1 MQQSFYQSC
10 HSRLDRESPCSF
22 FLNLLG
28 CVLFL
33 LAPAFAYL
41 PGESGFVSLEGAHG
55 IFGNPAGLT
64 AFDSWGTLL
73 DYQYDDEIS
82 QFRVGGNLDHFGAG
96 FEYRY
101 ADKWL
106 DESRWSLTY
115 STDILRRYFFWGSRL
130 TAFRSSAF
138 EGTEWSYTQGVMLR
152 PFRFLSLGY
161 SCDNLLYA
169 GPKSMDRVH
178 NAGATLRL
186 GRNLS
191 VSYDVEDWEEHRLL
205 FELELY
211 GTRYGFKM
219 PVYGDDDE
227 YTLTMSMPFG
237 GSNNLAVKFYDD
249 YLPKGVTW
257 GYHSARNPN
266 ATMFAQ
272 IVRVP
277 LDMEVSEVESPFS
290 FIRPQSIALMKVRT
304 LFEHLLR
311 DPSASIVLLDF
322 SGYKGNV
329 GVSNEIN
336 RGVMKLKARGAKVIA
351 YMDDVRPSV
360 LLAASSVDR
369 IVVEPSAHF
378 SWRGVGG
385 NTLFY
390 KGLLDKLGV
399 KVEFLRHGA
408 YKSAVEPYIAD
419 SMSVESRENRLE
431 LYSDFWK
438 MMNAYVAGRMAFRKQ
453 MPVERAAASLDSL
466 AKVPVVSAKA
476 ALQAGVIDS
485 ILYIDQVPSYAL
497 KTFFGLDAP
506 YAGYV
511 TWKPTDRKIF
521 NESWSHRARIGLLNI
536 DGTID
541 GAMEKSVSATLNRL
555 ANGGGVS
562 ALVVRI
568 SSPGGS
574 AIASDKIWAALKN
587 LHKQGLPIVASIGN
601 MGASGGYYIA
611 CGADEIV
618 AEPFSFVGSIGIY
631 GGKVDASGLLSKLGL
646 KAETVKTHD
655 YADAET
661 FTRPWT
667 DEEKKALQDYMD
679 EFYDRFVGVVSQ
691 STGVDKA
698 KIDTA
703 YGGGRVFVGW
713 KALEAGLVHKLG
725 GLDVAIAE
733 AKRLADIGESTDVEL
748 VQFAT
753 EKSYLVPVPSS
764 KAVMDFF
771 KEAERTQFWAV
782 EPDLLNFEP

>member
-1 MQQSFYQSC
+1 MRQVSFRY
-10 HSRLDRESPCSF
+10 
-22 FLNLLG
+22 LLG
-28 CVLFL
+28 CMLFL

-41 PGESGFVSLEGAHG
+41 PGESGFVSLEGDHG
-55 IFGNPAGLT
+55 LFGNPAGLR
-64 AFDSWGTLL
+64 ALDSWGTLL

-82 QFRVGGNLDHFGAG
+82 RFRVGGNLDHLGAS

-101 ADKWL
+101 ADQGL
-106 DESRWSLTY
+106 DESRWHLTY
-115 STDILRRYFFWGSRL
+115 STDLLRRYFFWGSRL
-130 TAFRSSAF
+130 TAFRSAAF

-161 SCDNLLYA
+161 SCENLLYA
-169 GPKSMDRVH
+169 GTASMDRVH

-227 YTLTMSMPFG
+227 YTLTMSMSFG
-237 GSNNLAVKFYDD
+237 GYNNLAVKFYDD

-257 GYHSARNPN
+257 GYHAARNPN
-266 ATMFAQ
+266 ASMFAQ

-277 LDMEVSEVESPFS
+277 LDMEVSEVEGPLS
-290 FIRPQSIALMKVRT
+290 FIRPQSIGIMKVRT

-311 DPSASIVLLDF
+311 DPSAGIVMLDF

-329 GVSNEIN
+329 GISNEIN

-351 YMDDVRPSV
+351 YMDDVRLSV

-385 NTLFY
+385 NTLYY

-419 SMSVESRENRLE
+419 SMSVEARENRLE
-431 LYSDFWK
+431 LFSDFWK
-438 MMNAYVAGRMAFRKQ
+438 MMNAYVATRMAFRKHV
-453 MPVERAAASLDSL
+453 PVEQAASALDSL
-466 AKVPVVSAKA
+466 AKVPVVSARA

-485 ILYIDQVPSYAL
+485 ILYIDLVPSYAL
-497 KTFFGLDAP
+497 KTFFDLDAP

-536 DGTID
+536 DGSID
-541 GAMEKSVSATLNRL
+541 GSMEKEVSGILRRL
-555 ANGGGVS
+555 AGGGVS

-587 LHKQGLPIVASIGN
+587 LRKQGLPIVASIGN
-601 MGASGGYYIA
+601 MGASGAYYIA
-611 CGADEIV
+611 CGADKIV
-618 AEPFSFVGSIGIY
+618 AEPFAFVGSIGIY

-655 YADAET
+655 HADAEAY
-661 FTRPWT
+661 TRPWT
-667 DEEKKALQDYMD
+667 DEEKQALQNYMD
-679 EFYDRFVGVVSQ
+679 EFYDRFVGVVSEA
-691 STGVDKA
+691 TGVDKK
-698 KIDTA
+698 KIDSE

-713 KALEAGLVHKLG
+713 KAMEAGLVHKVG

-733 AKRLADIGESTDVEL
+733 AKALAEIGESTDVEL
-748 VQFAT
+748 VQLSAG
-753 EKSYLVPVPSS
+753 KSFLVPVPSS
-764 KAVMDFF
+764 KMLVDFM
-771 KEAERTQFWAV
+771 KEAERTQFFAV
-782 EPDLLNFEP
+782 EPDLLNYEP

>member
-1 MQQSFYQSC
+1 M
-10 HSRLDRESPCSF
+10 
-22 FLNLLG
+22 
-28 CVLFL
+28 
-33 LAPAFAYL
+33 
-41 PGESGFVSLEGAHG
+41 
-55 IFGNPAGLT
+55 
-64 AFDSWGTLL
+64 
-73 DYQYDDEIS
+73 
-82 QFRVGGNLDHFGAG
+82 
-96 FEYRY
+96 
-101 ADKWL
+101 
-106 DESRWSLTY
+106 
-115 STDILRRYFFWGSRL
+115 
-130 TAFRSSAF
+130 
-138 EGTEWSYTQGVMLR
+138 
-152 PFRFLSLGY
+152 
-161 SCDNLLYA
+161 
-169 GPKSMDRVH
+169 
-178 NAGATLRL
+178 
-186 GRNLS
+186 
-191 VSYDVEDWEEHRLL
+191 
-205 FELELY
+205 
-211 GTRYGFKM
+211 
-219 PVYGDDDE
+219 
-227 YTLTMSMPFG
+227 
-237 GSNNLAVKFYDD
+237 
-249 YLPKGVTW
+249 
-257 GYHSARNPN
+257 
-266 ATMFAQ
+266 
-272 IVRVP
+272 
-277 LDMEVSEVESPFS
+277 
-290 FIRPQSIALMKVRT
+290 
-304 LFEHLLR
+304 FEHLLR

-351 YMDDVRPSV
+351 YLDDVRPSV

-369 IVVEPSAHF
+369 IVVEPSSHF

-466 AKVPVVSAKA
+466 AKVPVVSARA

-555 ANGGGVS
+555 ASGGGVS

-679 EFYDRFVGVVSQ
+679 ELYDRFVGVVSQ
-691 STGVDKA
+691 ATGVDKA

-748 VQFAT
+748 VQFAN

-771 KEAERTQFWAV
+771 REAERTQFWAV
-782 EPDLLNFEP
+782 EPSLINFEP

>member
-1 MQQSFYQSC
+1 MFR
-10 HSRLDRESPCSF
+10 SRVFHFVLC
-22 FLNLLG
+22 LL
-28 CVLFL
+28 L
-33 LAPAFAYL
+33 LAIAPAFAYL
-41 PGESGFVSLEGAHG
+41 PGESGFVSLEGDHG
-55 IFGNPAGLT
+55 LFGNPAGLR

-82 QFRVGGNLDHFGAG
+82 RFRVGGNLDHLGAS

-101 ADKWL
+101 ADEGL
-106 DESRWSLTY
+106 DESRWHLTY
-115 STDILRRYFFWGSRL
+115 STDLFRRYFFWGSRL
-130 TAFRSSAF
+130 TAFRSAAF
-138 EGTEWSYTQGVMLR
+138 EGTEWSYTQGAMLR
-152 PFRFLSLGY
+152 PFRFLSLAY
-161 SCDNLLYA
+161 SCENLLYA
-169 GPKSMDRVH
+169 GPTSMDRIH

-191 VSYDVEDWEEHRLL
+191 VSYDVEDWKEHRLL

-227 YTLTMSMPFG
+227 YTFTMSMTFG
-237 GSNNLAVKFYDD
+237 GHNNLAVKFYDD

-257 GYHSARNPN
+257 GYHASRNPN
-266 ATMFAQ
+266 SAMFAQ

-277 LDMEVSEVESPFS
+277 LDMEVSEVEGPFS
-290 FIRPQSIALMKVRT
+290 FIRPQSIGIMKVRT

-311 DPSASIVLLDF
+311 DPSASIVMLDF

-329 GVSNEIN
+329 GISNEIN

-351 YMDDVRPSV
+351 YMDDVRLSV

-378 SWRGVGG
+378 SWRGIGG
-385 NTLFY
+385 NTLYY

-419 SMSVESRENRLE
+419 SMSVEARENRLE
-431 LYSDFWK
+431 LFSDFWK
-438 MMNAYVAGRMAFRKQ
+438 MMNAYVAARMAFRKHI
-453 MPVERAAASLDSL
+453 PVEQAASTLDSL

-485 ILYIDQVPSYAL
+485 ILYLDQVPSYAL
-497 KTFFGLDAP
+497 KTFFGLEAP

-511 TWKPTDRKIF
+511 TWKPTDSKIF

-541 GAMEKSVSATLNRL
+541 GSMEKEVSGILRRL
-555 ANGGGVS
+555 AGGGVS

-587 LHKQGLPIVASIGN
+587 LRKQGLPIVASIGN
-601 MGASGGYYIA
+601 MGASGAYYIA
-611 CGADEIV
+611 CGADKIV
-618 AEPFSFVGSIGIY
+618 SEPFAFVGSIGIY

-646 KAETVKTHD
+646 KAETVKTHEH
-655 YADAET
+655 ADAET

-667 DEEKKALQDYMD
+667 DEEKQALQDYMD
-679 EFYDRFVGVVSQ
+679 EFYDRFVGVVSEA
-691 STGVDKA
+691 TGVDKA
-698 KIDTA
+698 KIDSA

-713 KALEAGLVHKLG
+713 KAMEAGLVHKMG

-733 AKRLADIGESTDVEL
+733 AKALADIGESTDVEL
-748 VQFAT
+748 VQLTAG
-753 EKSYLVPVPSS
+753 KSFLVPVPSS
-764 KAVMDFF
+764 KMLMDFMQ
-771 KEAERTQFWAV
+771 EAERTQFFAI
-782 EPDLLNFEP
+782 EPDLLNYEP

>member
-1 MQQSFYQSC
+1 MRQVSF
-10 HSRLDRESPCSF
+10 L
-22 FLNLLG
+22 FLIGSLL
-28 CVLFL
+28 LL

-41 PGESGFVSLEGAHG
+41 PGESGFVSLEGDHG
-55 IFGNPAGLT
+55 LFGNPAGLS
-64 AFDSWGTLL
+64 ALDSRGALL

-82 QFRVGGNLDHFGAG
+82 RFRVGGNLDHLGAS

-101 ADKWL
+101 ADQGL
-106 DESRWSLTY
+106 DESRWHMTY
-115 STDILRRYFFWGSRL
+115 STDLLRRYFFWGSRL
-130 TAFRSSAF
+130 TAFRSAAF
-138 EGTEWSYTQGVMLR
+138 GGTEWSYTQGVMLR

-161 SCDNLLYA
+161 SCENLLYA
-169 GPKSMDRVH
+169 GPASVDRVH
-178 NAGATLRL
+178 NAGATLRF
-186 GRNLS
+186 GRSLS
-191 VSYDVEDWEEHRLL
+191 VSYDVEDWKEHRLL

-227 YTLTMSMPFG
+227 YTLTMSMSFG
-237 GSNNLAVKFYDD
+237 GYNNLAVKFYDD

-257 GYHSARNPN
+257 GYHASRNPN
-266 ATMFAQ
+266 ASLFAQ
-272 IVRVP
+272 IIRVP
-277 LDMEVSEVESPFS
+277 LDMEVSEVEGPFS
-290 FIRPQSIALMKVRT
+290 FIRPQSIGIMKVRT

-311 DPSASIVLLDF
+311 DPSASIVMLDF

-329 GVSNEIN
+329 GISNEIN

-351 YMDDVRPSV
+351 YMDDVRLAV
-360 LLAASSVDR
+360 LLAAASVDR

-378 SWRGVGG
+378 SWRGIGG

-419 SMSVESRENRLE
+419 SMSVEARENRLE

-438 MMNAYVAGRMAFRKQ
+438 MMNAYVANRMSLRKQ
-453 MPVERAAASLDSL
+453 VPVEKAAATLDSL

-497 KTFFGLDAP
+497 RSFFGLEAP
-506 YAGYV
+506 YASYV
-511 TWKPTDRKIF
+511 TWKPTDKRIF

-541 GAMEKSVSATLNRL
+541 GSMEKEVSGILNRL
-555 ANGGGVS
+555 AGGGVS

-587 LHKQGLPIVASIGN
+587 LRKQGLPIVASIGN
-601 MGASGGYYIA
+601 MGASGAYYIA
-611 CGADEIV
+611 CGADKIV
-618 AEPFSFVGSIGIY
+618 SEPFAFVGSIGIY

-655 YADAET
+655 HADAET

-667 DEEKKALQDYMD
+667 DEEKQALQDYMD
-679 EFYDRFVGVVSQ
+679 EFYDRFVGVVSEA
-691 STGVDKA
+691 TGVDKA
-698 KIDTA
+698 KIDSE

-713 KALEAGLVHKLG
+713 KAMEAGLVHRVG

-733 AKRLADIGESTDVEL
+733 AKALADIGESTDVEL
-748 VQFAT
+748 VQFTAGN
-753 EKSYLVPVPSS
+753 SFLVPVPSS
-764 KAVMDFF
+764 KMLMDFM
-771 KEAERTQFWAV
+771 KEAERTQFFAI

>member
-22 FLNLLG
+22 FLNLLE

-82 QFRVGGNLDHFGAG
+82 QFRVGGNLDHLGAG
-96 FEYRY
+96 FEYRF
-101 ADKWL
+101 ADKGL

-169 GPKSMDRVH
+169 GPKSMDRIH

-336 RGVMKLKARGAKVIA
+336 RGVMKLKARGAMDITAMLSHNIISKSGVEKINASPIKVVYSTDTVENPNIIGQEKFKA
-351 YMDDVRPSV
+351 VSV
-360 LLAASSVDR
+360 APMFAETIMRFYNYQSINSMFRQLPDN
-369 IVVEPSAHF
+369 VVKA
-378 SWRGVGG
+378 
-385 NTLFY
+385 
-390 KGLLDKLGV
+390 GLS
-399 KVEFLRHGA
+399 F
-408 YKSAVEPYIAD
+408 
-419 SMSVESRENRLE
+419 
-431 LYSDFWK
+431 
-438 MMNAYVAGRMAFRKQ
+438 
-453 MPVERAAASLDSL
+453 
-466 AKVPVVSAKA
+466 
-476 ALQAGVIDS
+476 
-485 ILYIDQVPSYAL
+485 
-497 KTFFGLDAP
+497 TGLD
-506 YAGYV
+506 
-511 TWKPTDRKIF
+511 
-521 NESWSHRARIGLLNI
+521 L
-536 DGTID
+536 
-541 GAMEKSVSATLNRL
+541 
-555 ANGGGVS
+555 
-562 ALVVRI
+562 
-568 SSPGGS
+568 
-574 AIASDKIWAALKN
+574 
-587 LHKQGLPIVASIGN
+587 
-601 MGASGGYYIA
+601 
-611 CGADEIV
+611 
-618 AEPFSFVGSIGIY
+618 
-631 GGKVDASGLLSKLGL
+631 
-646 KAETVKTHD
+646 
-655 YADAET
+655 
-661 FTRPWT
+661 
-667 DEEKKALQDYMD
+667 
-679 EFYDRFVGVVSQ
+679 
-691 STGVDKA
+691 
-698 KIDTA
+698 
-703 YGGGRVFVGW
+703 
-713 KALEAGLVHKLG
+713 
-725 GLDVAIAE
+725 
-733 AKRLADIGESTDVEL
+733 
-748 VQFAT
+748 
-753 EKSYLVPVPSS
+753 
-764 KAVMDFF
+764 
-771 KEAERTQFWAV
+771 
-782 EPDLLNFEP
+782 

>member
-1 MQQSFYQSC
+1 MLQHDHQMC
-10 HSRLDRESPCSF
+10 HSRRHLSPFAVAVFC
-22 FLNLLG
+22 
-28 CVLFL
+28 LFL
-33 LAPAFAYL
+33 LVPVFAYL
-41 PGESGFVSLEGAHG
+41 PGESGFVSLEGDHG
-55 IFGNPAGLT
+55 LFGNPAGLR
-64 AFDSWGTLL
+64 AFDSWGTLV

-82 QFRVGGNLDHFGAG
+82 RFRIGGNLDHLGAS

-101 ADKWL
+101 ADHGL
-106 DESRWSLTY
+106 DESRWHLTY
-115 STDILRRYFFWGSRL
+115 STDLFRRYFFWGSRL
-130 TAFRSSAF
+130 TAFRSAAF

-152 PFRFLSLGY
+152 PFRFLSLAY
-161 SCDNLLYA
+161 TCENLLYA
-169 GPKSMDRVH
+169 GPTSMDRIH

-191 VSYDVEDWEEHRLL
+191 VSYNVEDWEEHRLL

-219 PVYGDDDE
+219 PIYGDDDE
-227 YTLTMSMPFG
+227 YTFTMSMSFG
-237 GSNNLAVKFYDD
+237 GYNNLAVKFYDD

-257 GYHSARNPN
+257 GYHAARNPN
-266 ATMFAQ
+266 ASMFAQ

-277 LDMEVSEVESPFS
+277 LDMEVSEVEGPFS
-290 FIRPQSIALMKVRT
+290 FIRPQSIGIMKVRT

-311 DPSASIVLLDF
+311 DPSASIVMLDF

-329 GVSNEIN
+329 GISNEIN
-336 RGVMKLKARGAKVIA
+336 RGVMKLRARGAKVIA
-351 YMDDVRPSV
+351 YMDDVRLSV
-360 LLAASSVDR
+360 LLAAASVDR

-378 SWRGVGG
+378 SWRGIGG
-385 NTLFY
+385 NTLYY

-419 SMSVESRENRLE
+419 SMSVEARENRLE
-431 LYSDFWK
+431 LFSDFWK
-438 MMNAYVAGRMAFRKQ
+438 MMNAYVANRMAFRKQ
-453 MPVERAAASLDSL
+453 VPVEQAASTLDSL
-466 AKVPVVSAKA
+466 AKAPVVSAKA
-476 ALQAGVIDS
+476 ALQAGVVDS

-497 KTFFGLDAP
+497 KTFFGLEAP
-506 YAGYV
+506 YASYV

-541 GAMEKSVSATLNRL
+541 GSMEKEVSGILRRL
-555 ANGGGVS
+555 AGGGVS

-587 LHKQGLPIVASIGN
+587 LRKQGLPIVASIGN

-646 KAETVKTHD
+646 KTETVKTHD
-655 YADAET
+655 HADAET
-661 FTRPWT
+661 FMRPWT
-667 DEEKKALQDYMD
+667 DEEKQTLQNYMD
-679 EFYDRFVGVVSQ
+679 EFYDRFVDVVSEA
-691 STGVDKA
+691 TGVDKT
-698 KIDTA
+698 KIDSE

-713 KALEAGLVHKLG
+713 KAMEAGLVHKVG

-733 AKRLADIGESTDVEL
+733 AKALADIGESTDVEL
-748 VQFAT
+748 VQLSAG
-753 EKSYLVPVPSS
+753 KSFLVPVPSS
-764 KAVMDFF
+764 KMLVDFM
-771 KEAERTQFWAV
+771 KEAERTQFFAV
-782 EPDLLNFEP
+782 EPDLINFEP

>member
-1 MQQSFYQSC
+1 MRIF
-10 HSRLDRESPCSF
+10 P
-22 FLNLLG
+22 LL
-28 CVLFL
+28 LL
-33 LAPAFAYL
+33 LAFVTAFAYL
-41 PGESGFVSLEGAHG
+41 PGESGFVSLEGDHG
-55 IFGNPAGLT
+55 LFGNPAGLN
-64 AFDSWGTLL
+64 AFDSWGGLL

-82 QFRVGGNLDHFGAG
+82 QFRMGGNLDHWGAG

-101 ADKWL
+101 ADKKL
-106 DESRWSLTY
+106 DESRWHLTY
-115 STDILRRYFFWGSRL
+115 STELFRRYVFWGSRL
-130 TAFRSSAF
+130 SAFRSAAF
-138 EGTEWSYTQGVMLR
+138 DGTEWSYTQGVMIR

-161 SCDNLLYA
+161 SCENLLYA
-169 GPKSMDRVH
+169 GPESVDRIH

-186 GRNLS
+186 GRHLG
-191 VSYDVEDWEEHRLL
+191 VSYDVEDWKEHRLL

-227 YTLTMSMPFG
+227 YTLTLSMTFG
-237 GSNNLAVKFYDD
+237 GNNNIAVKFYDD
-249 YLPKGVTW
+249 YLPKGVAW

-266 ATMFAQ
+266 SSMFAQ

-277 LDMEVSEVESPFS
+277 LDMEVTEVENSWFS
-290 FIRPQSIALMKVRT
+290 FVRPRSIGLMKVRN

-311 DPSASIVLLDF
+311 DPSASVVMLDF

-351 YMDDVRPSV
+351 YMDDIRPSV

-369 IVVEPSAHF
+369 VVADPSAHF
-378 SWRGVGG
+378 AWRGVGG
-385 NTLFY
+385 NILYY

-399 KVEFLRHGA
+399 KVEFLRHGD
-408 YKSAVEPYIAD
+408 YKSAVEPYTAD
-419 SMSVESRENRLE
+419 SMSAAARENMDA

-438 MMNAYVAGRMAFRKQ
+438 MMTSYVAGRMAFRKHIAI
-453 MPVERAAASLDSL
+453 ESAAKSLDSL
-466 AKVPVVSAKA
+466 AATPLVSALA
-476 ALQAGVIDS
+476 AMKSGVVDS
-485 ILYIDQVPSYAL
+485 VLYIDQVPSYAL

-506 YAGYV
+506 YASYT
-511 TWKPTDRKIF
+511 TWKPTERKLF
-521 NESWSHRARIGLLNI
+521 NESWASRARIGLLNI

-541 GAMEKSVSATLNRL
+541 AAMEKSVSESLKGL
-555 ANGGGVS
+555 GGVS

-574 AIASDKIWAALKN
+574 AIASAKIWAALKA
-587 LHKQGLPIVASIGN
+587 LRKQGIPIVASIGN
-601 MGASGGYYIA
+601 MGASGGFYIA

-618 AEPFSFVGSIGIY
+618 SEPFAFVGSIGIY

-661 FTRPWT
+661 FARPWT

-691 STGVDKA
+691 ATGVDKT

-713 KALEAGLVHKLG
+713 KAMEAGLVHKLG

-733 AKRLADIGESTDVEL
+733 AKRLAGIGESTDVEL
-748 VQFAT
+748 VQFAG

-764 KAVMDFF
+764 KAVMDFLRD
-771 KEAERTQFWAV
+771 AERTQFWAV
-782 EPDLLNFEP
+782 EPSLLNFEP

>member
-1 MQQSFYQSC
+1 MRQVSFLY
-10 HSRLDRESPCSF
+10 
-22 FLNLLG
+22 LLG
-28 CVLFL
+28 CLLFL

-41 PGESGFVSLEGAHG
+41 PGESGFVSLEGDHG
-55 IFGNPAGLT
+55 LFGNPAGLS
-64 AFDSWGTLL
+64 AFDSRGLLL

-82 QFRVGGNLDHFGAG
+82 RFRAGGNLDHLGAG

-101 ADKWL
+101 ADHDL
-106 DESRWSLTY
+106 DESRWHLTY
-115 STDILRRYFFWGSRL
+115 STDLLRRYFFWGSRL
-130 TAFRSSAF
+130 SAFRSADF

-152 PFRFLSLGY
+152 PFKFLSLGY

-169 GPKSMDRVH
+169 GPASVDRVH
-178 NAGATLRL
+178 NSGATLRF
-186 GRNLS
+186 GRSLS
-191 VSYDVEDWEEHRLL
+191 VSYDVEDWKEHRML

-219 PVYGDDDE
+219 PVYGNDNE
-227 YTLTMSMPFG
+227 YTFTVSMSFG
-237 GSNNLAVKFYDD
+237 GHNNAAVKVYDD
-249 YLPKGVTW
+249 YMPKGVSW
-257 GYHSARNPN
+257 GYHAARNPN

-272 IVRVP
+272 IIRVP
-277 LDMEVSEVESPFS
+277 LDMEVSEVEGPFS
-290 FIRPQSIALMKVRT
+290 FIRPRSIGLMKVRT

-311 DPSASIVLLDF
+311 DPSAGIVVLDF

-351 YMDDVRPSV
+351 YMDDVRPTV

-369 IVVEPSAHF
+369 VVVAPSAHF
-378 SWRGVGG
+378 AWRGVGG

-419 SMSVESRENRLE
+419 SMSVEARENRLE

-438 MMNAYVAGRMAFRKQ
+438 MMNAYVANRMSLRMQ
-453 MPVERAAASLDSL
+453 IPVEKAAVKLDSL

-476 ALQAGVIDS
+476 ALQAGVVDS
-485 ILYIDQVPSYAL
+485 ILYVDQVPSYAL
-497 KTFFGLDAP
+497 KTFFDLDAP
-506 YAGYV
+506 YASYS

-521 NESWSHRARIGLLNI
+521 NESWAHRARIGLLNI

-541 GAMEKSVSATLNRL
+541 ASMEKEVSEILNRL
-555 ANGGGVS
+555 AGGGVS

-587 LHKQGLPIVASIGN
+587 LRKQGLPIVASIGN

-667 DEEKKALQDYMD
+667 DEEKRALQDYMD
-679 EFYDRFVGVVSQ
+679 EFYDRFVGVVSEA
-691 STGVDKA
+691 TGIDKV

-713 KALEAGLVHKLG
+713 KAMEAGLVHKMG
-725 GLDVAIAE
+725 GLDMAIAE
-733 AKRLADIGESTDVEL
+733 AKALADIGESTDVEL
-748 VQFAT
+748 VQLSAG
-753 EKSYLVPVPSS
+753 KSYLVPVPGS
-764 KAVMDFF
+764 KMLMDFMQ
-771 KEAERTQFWAV
+771 EAERTQFWAL

>member
-1 MQQSFYQSC
+1 M
-10 HSRLDRESPCSF
+10 
-22 FLNLLG
+22 
-28 CVLFL
+28 
-33 LAPAFAYL
+33 
-41 PGESGFVSLEGAHG
+41 
-55 IFGNPAGLT
+55 
-64 AFDSWGTLL
+64 
-73 DYQYDDEIS
+73 
-82 QFRVGGNLDHFGAG
+82 
-96 FEYRY
+96 
-101 ADKWL
+101 
-106 DESRWSLTY
+106 
-115 STDILRRYFFWGSRL
+115 
-130 TAFRSSAF
+130 
-138 EGTEWSYTQGVMLR
+138 
-152 PFRFLSLGY
+152 
-161 SCDNLLYA
+161 
-169 GPKSMDRVH
+169 
-178 NAGATLRL
+178 
-186 GRNLS
+186 
-191 VSYDVEDWEEHRLL
+191 
-205 FELELY
+205 
-211 GTRYGFKM
+211 
-219 PVYGDDDE
+219 
-227 YTLTMSMPFG
+227 
-237 GSNNLAVKFYDD
+237 
-249 YLPKGVTW
+249 
-257 GYHSARNPN
+257 
-266 ATMFAQ
+266 
-272 IVRVP
+272 
-277 LDMEVSEVESPFS
+277 
-290 FIRPQSIALMKVRT
+290 
-304 LFEHLLR
+304 
-311 DPSASIVLLDF
+311 
-322 SGYKGNV
+322 
-329 GVSNEIN
+329 
-336 RGVMKLKARGAKVIA
+336 
-351 YMDDVRPSV
+351 
-360 LLAASSVDR
+360 
-369 IVVEPSAHF
+369 
-378 SWRGVGG
+378 
-385 NTLFY
+385 
-390 KGLLDKLGV
+390 
-399 KVEFLRHGA
+399 RHGA

-453 MPVERAAASLDSL
+453 MPVEKAAASLDSL
-466 AKVPVVSAKA
+466 AKVPVVSARA

-555 ANGGGVS
+555 ASGGGVS

-691 STGVDKA
+691 ATGVDKA

-748 VQFAT
+748 VQFAN

-771 KEAERTQFWAV
+771 REAERTQFWAV